1 MRDSYGVITTFDG
14 LPMSINPRGETTG
27 TDSAHHGF
35 VRDSDGTIT
44 KFDAGRIGTFP
55 QSMGSLEPTC
65 FLPFRALPRQ
75 APARRQRHFRQQNR
89 RAQASSSAPKPRTV
103 RQSSGCSF
111 ALRRCWLDWKQALLV
126 VTVRWHRA
134 AFRSCWWLISKV
146 RKSIGR
152 RPISKEVRGLI
163 FQIVGENPSCALRGE
178 LLARFAHGF
187 SCP

>member
-75 APARRQRHFRQQNR
+75 AAARRQRHFRQQNR
-89 RAQASSSAPKPRTV
+89 RAQASSSAPNLELFDSLLAAP
-103 RQSSGCSF
+103 SPF
-111 ALRRCWLDWKQALLV
+111 AL
-126 VTVRWHRA
+126 
-134 AFRSCWWLISKV
+134 
-146 RKSIGR
+146 
-152 RPISKEVRGLI
+152 
-163 FQIVGENPSCALRGE
+163 PS
-178 LLARFAHGF
+178 RFL
-187 SCP
+187 